1 MDITNKKI
9 ALIGGAGLVGS
20 HIVDQL
26 IQEPV
31 SEIIVYDNFVRGSTS
46 NLSEAARNK
55 KVKIVEASMTDRE
68 SLRNH
73 LEGVDGVF
81 LLASLWLGECV
92 NDPRSAWEVNV
103 MGSWNVVD
111 TCRELGV
118 KRVVYSSS
126 ASVYGN
132 ALFTPMTEE
141 HPFNNRTTY
150 GATKIAIEQMFRAMY
165 EQYKLPYIG
174 YRYMNIYGPRMDY
187 EGTYVSVIMKA
198 LDRIFAGQPPI
209 IFGDGSQ
216 MYDFVYVKDVANAN
230 ILGMKADCADEFF
243 NIGMGVGT
251 TINQLVDM
259 LLELTGSDL
268 KPEYQTQAQSFV
280 TQRIGS
286 TQKAENLLRFKAA
299 TSLIDGLREVVEWRK
314 RLLHNGQPSRRN
326 ILENIP

>member
-1 MDITNKKI
+1 MEQEGLCMDLNNKRI

-26 IQEPV
+26 IHEPV
-31 SEIIVYDNFVRGSTS
+31 SEVIVYDNFVRGSRS
-46 NLSEAARNK
+46 NLAEALK
-55 KVKIVEASMTDRE
+55 CEKVKVVEASMTDRDA
-68 SLRNH
+68 LRKN
-73 LEGVDGVF
+73 LEGIDGVF

-92 NDPRSAWEVNV
+92 NDPRSAWETNV
-103 MGSWNVVD
+103 LGTWNVVE

-132 ALFTPMTEE
+132 AVFTPMTEE

-150 GATKIAIEQMFRAMY
+150 GATKIANEQMFRAIY
-165 EQYKLPYIG
+165 EQHKLPYIG

-187 EGTYVSVIMKA
+187 QGTYVSVIMKA
-198 LDRIFAGQPPI
+198 LDRIFADQAPV

-216 MYDFVYVKDVANAN
+216 MYDFIYVKDVAEAN

-251 TINQLVDM
+251 TINELVDI
-259 LLELTGSDL
+259 LLELTGSTL
-268 KPEYQTQAQSFV
+268 KPEYRPQEQSFV

-286 TQKAENLLRFKAA
+286 KEKAEQLLGFKAK
-299 TSLIDGLREVVEWRK
+299 TPLIEGLRQVVQWRK
-314 RLLHNGQPSRRN
+314 SQL
-326 ILENIP
+326 